1 MKRLLLFTLSVLLF
15 AACSD
20 FDFNETTDNGN
31 NDVEDNGNNDVE
43 DDDNNTNDD
52 DDDIIPG
59 DSDTMKIEIEEDD
72 TRTQLT
78 EGKTTFSLKDAF
90 SVFYRSNVRTEWLYD
105 GEANTTSG
113 TITALQTDTVRNAKD
128 IVVIYPYEA
137 GAKRNIE
144 RGTVGTYLPTTQSFC
159 PNSFGIGS
167 SVMVGQSEVNK
178 VTMRNAVGW
187 VKINVKGDGE
197 ELTNVVIQSNDN
209 MQLSGYTQIDPSS
222 AELYLA
228 QEILEEGGDYRG
240 EDSEWLPTT
249 FINAA
254 QVALTN
260 RVFLTPEGVDIYIA
274 IPPRTYPSGFNISIH
289 SELHHPASYD
299 LSDEISIER
308 NNITDLGDIVYEA
321 EINEEYILP
330 YIEQMIAYMPSDLHQ
345 VSRFNFDHSDFGY
358 YSMRLQLDHLAML
371 IFPCVRPDRNGNV
384 YYSRFQIPN
393 YGFGL
398 GSSDIFAPYVWDTYY
413 SLIDDTNF
421 ILKRTALSD
430 EYKAYEAIAKTYRA
444 LFYLDMACL
453 YDALPAK
460 APNRPEYEGELAA
473 VAGLTV
479 PIITETTT
487 AEEAMNTPRATREE
501 MFEFILSDLK
511 YAEQHLAN
519 YTATE
524 PTTPNL
530 AAVHALM
537 ARAYLWL
544 GGFDE
549 SYANVPTSTAA
560 YRLAAEYA
568 RKVINESGAG
578 VMSEYEWTN
587 PYTGF
592 NSVASSWIWSSTL
605 HPNAVPNNLN
615 AFVAHMCPE
624 AWYGYSPVAGP
635 GVSSKMY
642 DRMGNNDI
650 RKLVIAGP
658 DKSYDMFEAYTTM
671 DSEEWR
677 QMAYLAP
684 YTNFKFRPG
693 SGERADYA
701 IANATT
707 LPIIRLEEMYF
718 IEMEATAHY
727 DEGSARMMLESF
739 MSNYRDWSYSFSG
752 DDLIEEIIFQKA
764 VEFWGEGLVMF
775 DMKRLDMGV
784 DTTDANYPA
793 GMVFKS
799 DGRLARWNITIPAY
813 AMREN
818 RAITNP
824 NPDPTY
830 ADIILQ

>member
-20 FDFNETTDNGN
+20 FNFNETTDNGN
-31 NDVEDNGNNDVE
+31 NDVEDN
-43 DDDNNTNDD
+43 DNNTNGD

-59 DSDTMKIEIEEDD
+59 DSDTMKIEIEEDE

-78 EGKTTFSLKDAF
+78 DGKTVFSYKDAF
-90 SVFYRSNVRTEWLYD
+90 SVFYRSDVRTKWQYD
-105 GEANTTSG
+105 GEANTTAG
-113 TITALQTDTVRNAKD
+113 TITALYTDTVRNAKD
-128 IVVIYPYEA
+128 IVVIYPHEA
-137 GAKRNIE
+137 GATRNIE
-144 RGTVGTYLPTTQSFC
+144 RGIVGTYLPATQSFH

-197 ELTNVVIQSNDN
+197 ELTNVFIGSNDN

-228 QEILEEGGDYRG
+228 QEILAEGGDYRG
-240 EDSEWLPTT
+240 EDSEWLPTS
-249 FINAA
+249 FGNVA

-260 RVFLTPEGVDIYIA
+260 SVFLTPEGVDIYIA

-321 EINEEYILP
+321 EVNAEYILP
-330 YIEQMIAYMPSDLHQ
+330 YIEQMIAYMPSNLHQ
-345 VSRFNFDHSDFGY
+345 VGRFNIDHCDFGY

-371 IFPCVRPDRNGNV
+371 IFPCARPDRDGNV
-384 YYSRFQIPN
+384 YYSRFQISN
-393 YGFGL
+393 YGYGL

-430 EYKAYEAIAKTYRA
+430 KYKAYEAIAKTYRA

-460 APNRPEYEGELAA
+460 ALNRPEYESELAA

-501 MFEFILSDLK
+501 MFDFILSDLE
-511 YAEQHLAN
+511 YAEQHIAN
-519 YTATE
+519 YAATE

-568 RKVINESGAG
+568 RKAINESGAG

-587 PYTGF
+587 PYSGF

-605 HPNAVPNNLN
+605 STDAVPNNLY
-615 AFVAHMCPE
+615 AFAAHMCPE
-624 AWYGYSPVAGP
+624 AWYGYGPMAGP

-658 DKSYDMFEAYTTM
+658 DKSYEEFSLYTIMERDEWEEIAY
-671 DSEEWR
+671 R
-677 QMAYLAP
+677 AP

-693 SGERADYA
+693 SGERTDYA
-701 IANATT
+701 IGNATT
-707 LPIIRLEEMYF
+707 LPVIRIEEMYF

-727 DEGSARMMLESF
+727 DEGTARMMLESF
-739 MSNYRDWSYSFSG
+739 MQNYRDAGYSFSG

-775 DMKRLDMGV
+775 DMKRLDMGI

-824 NPDPTY
+824 NPDPTN